1 MADPLIGVPVPRKE
15 GRNKVT
21 GRARYVDDLRFEG
34 MIYGTTVRSPV
45 ARGCIKAI
53 RFGEGINWYEFTMVR
68 ASDIPG
74 KNHIA
79 LIVDD
84 QPCLAGS
91 VVNHPEE
98 PILLL
103 AHPDRYLLE
112 RARRA
117 VEVEIEPLPAVFSID
132 ESLRQDV
139 IIWGEDNIFKQYRVE
154 KGDVDSAWDQADLI
168 VEGEYH
174 TGAQE
179 QLYIETNGM
188 VAVASPERGVAV
200 WGSMQCPY
208 YVHKALKA
216 VFGLT
221 DEQVRVIQTETGGGF
236 GGKEEYPSMIA
247 AHAAL
252 LAWKS
257 ERPVKVVYDRAEDLT
272 ATTKRH
278 PSRTRHRTA
287 VSKDGK
293 LLAMEIEFVIDGGAY
308 TTLSP
313 VVLSRGT
320 IHAAGP
326 YDCPNVRI
334 TSRAVAT
341 NTPPHGAFRGFG
353 APQSIFALERHLE
366 KVAAVLG
373 LGAEELRRRNFIS
386 KGQSTATGQ
395 VIREDVDMP
404 ALLDRALRESDY
416 HAKRERFARENQ
428 GNKIKRGV
436 GLSSFF
442 HGAGFTGSGER
453 YLASVVGVEA
463 TSEGRVRI
471 LASST
476 EMGQGTNTILTQIAA
491 QTLEVPYEQVDIM
504 QPDTGHVP
512 NSGPTVASR
521 TCMVVGKLV
530 ESAALGLKQTLTRA
544 GLLKDRYSA
553 AEFVGACSAYIGRY
567 GPLRSY
573 SQYQPPPGI
582 HWDDEKYQGDAYGAF
597 AWAVYVAEVSV
608 DLLTYEARV
617 EDFVAVQEV
626 GRVIH
631 PVLATGQIEGGVA
644 QAIGY
649 ALYEKVAWENGR
661 MANGQMTNYI
671 IPTSM
676 DIPPIRVIFEERP
689 YAHGPMGAKGIGELP
704 MDGPAPA
711 ILNAIENATGV
722 SWASIPA
729 TPEALMT
736 AMEGQALSCSSA
748 ASVSYARPCH
758 SERSEESAF
767 RSMKVDTSSLAPQTD
782 RAVAGVGATF
792 PAGKIGSV
800 MTKVSVAFT
809 LNGQPRTVSV
819 WPMERLLD
827 VIREHLGLTGT
838 KEGCG
843 EGECGAC
850 SILLDGQLT
859 NSCLVPALQAD
870 GSEITT
876 IEGIADSEELG
887 LVQRAFV
894 ECGGAQCGICTP
906 GMIMAAV
913 SLLHESP
920 EPSEAEIR
928 NGLAG
933 NLCRCTGYM
942 RIFEAVMSACRQGEP
957 SR

>member
-1 MADPLIGVPVPRKE
+1 MTYSLVGVPVPRKE
-15 GRNKVT
+15 GRDKVT
-21 GRARYVDDLRFEG
+21 GKARYVDDLHFEG

-45 ARGCIKAI
+45 ARGRIKALH
-53 RFGEGINWYEFTMVR
+53 FGEGIPWQDFTIVR

-74 KNHIA
+74 QNHIA
-79 LIVDD
+79 LILND
-84 QPCLAGS
+84 QPCLADS
-91 VVNHPEE
+91 IVNHPEE
-98 PILLL
+98 PVLLL

-112 RARRA
+112 DARRA
-117 VEVEIEPLPAVFSID
+117 VEVETEPLPAVFNLD
-132 ESLRQDV
+132 ESLRRNV

-154 KGDVDSAWDQADLI
+154 KGDVDSAWDRAHLI

-188 VAVASPERGVAV
+188 IAIASPERGVAV

-216 VFGLT
+216 VFDLT

-257 ERPVKVVYDRAEDLT
+257 GKPVKVVYDRAEDMT

-293 LLAMEIEFVIDGGAY
+293 LLAMEIDFVIDGGAY

-326 YDCPNVRI
+326 YHCANVRI
-334 TSRAVAT
+334 NSRALAT

-353 APQSIFALERHLE
+353 APQSIFALERHLD
-366 KVAAVLG
+366 KVAAAVG
-373 LGAEELRRRNFIS
+373 LGVEELRRRNFIS

-395 VIREDVDMP
+395 VIAEEIDMP

-416 HAKRERFARENQ
+416 RAKCERFARENP
-428 GNKIKRGV
+428 GSRVKRGV
-436 GLSSFF
+436 GLASFF

-491 QTLEVPYEQVDIM
+491 QTLEVPYEQMDIV
-504 QPDTGHVP
+504 QPDTRHVP

-530 ESAALGLKQTLTRA
+530 ESAALGLKHTLTSL
-544 GLLKDRYSA
+544 GLLKDGYSF
-553 AEFVGACSAYIGRY
+553 AEFARACSSYTAQH

-582 HWDDEKYQGDAYGAF
+582 HWDDETYQGDAYGAF

-608 DLLTYEARV
+608 DSLTYEARV

-649 ALYEKVAWENGR
+649 ALYEKVAWEKGR
-661 MANGQMTNYI
+661 IANGQMTNYI

-689 YAHGPMGAKGIGELP
+689 YLYGPMGAKGIGELP

-711 ILNAIENATGV
+711 ILSAIENATGLSLV
-722 SWASIPA
+722 SIPV
-729 TPEALMT
+729 TPETLMT
-736 AMEGQALSCSSA
+736 AWEG
-748 ASVSYARPCH
+748 
-758 SERSEESAF
+758 
-767 RSMKVDTSSLAPQTD
+767 TD
-782 RAVAGVGATF
+782 A
-792 PAGKIGSV
+792 
-800 MTKVSVAFT
+800 
-809 LNGQPRTVSV
+809 
-819 WPMERLLD
+819 
-827 VIREHLGLTGT
+827 
-838 KEGCG
+838 
-843 EGECGAC
+843 
-850 SILLDGQLT
+850 
-859 NSCLVPALQAD
+859 
-870 GSEITT
+870 
-876 IEGIADSEELG
+876 
-887 LVQRAFV
+887 
-894 ECGGAQCGICTP
+894 
-906 GMIMAAV
+906 
-913 SLLHESP
+913 
-920 EPSEAEIR
+920 
-928 NGLAG
+928 
-933 NLCRCTGYM
+933 
-942 RIFEAVMSACRQGEP
+942 
-957 SR
+957 